1 MDVTERKRLNNHIDG
16 QVEILYAVTREP
28 LPRTLNFWQHTLLRR
43 SSGCTIF
50 LKETQLAAQ
59 KFGIELD
66 ASYAH
71 RPDDIEKAFTA
82 AAFQHA
88 DAVIVFDDPVLW
100 SYRKQIVS
108 LAAAQRL
115 PAMYGY
121 SDFVDDGG
129 LISYGPDR
137 PDQYRRTAIYVD
149 KILRGA
155 QPAELPVE
163 QPVKFELI
171 VNRKTAT
178 ALGLR
183 LPAPIEVSA
192 DKVID

>member
-1 MDVTERKRLNNHIDG
+1 MPNG
-16 QVEILYAVTREP
+16 
-28 LPRTLNFWQHTLLRR
+28 
-43 SSGCTIF
+43 TIF
-50 LKETQLAAQ
+50 LEQTKLAAQ

-66 ASYAH
+66 ASNA
-71 RPDDIEKAFTA
+71 RRADEVEKAFA
-82 AAFQHA
+82 AAASQHA

-100 SYRKQIVS
+100 SYSKQIVS

-155 QPAELPVE
+155 KPVDLPVE

-192 DKVID
+192 DRVID

>member
-1 MDVTERKRLNNHIDG
+1 M
-16 QVEILYAVTREP
+16 
-28 LPRTLNFWQHTLLRR
+28 
-43 SSGCTIF
+43 
-50 LKETQLAAQ
+50 
-59 KFGIELD
+59 
-66 ASYAH
+66 H
-71 RPDDIEKAFTA
+71 RMRVA
-82 AAFQHA
+82 
-88 DAVIVFDDPVLW
+88 
-100 SYRKQIVS
+100 S

-129 LISYGPDR
+129 LMSYGPDR

-155 QPAELPVE
+155 KPIDLPVE

-192 DKVID
+192 DRVID